1 MTDAEARV
9 EVSFVELLETLPDGV
24 LVTDRTGHIVLV
36 NAQLCVLS
44 GYLRDELVGKPVD
57 TLVPPSRRAKHVALR
72 SSYVSEGA
80 TVRAMSSRRDIVLR
94 RSDGTDV
101 PVDVAL
107 SPLRMGDTHTVLATV
122 RDASVRRRA
131 EIADEQERALLAAMH
146 DITRGFLAG
155 DELDEA
161 LRTITRHARRLLR
174 ADFALLSL
182 PSQDGNHLVVK
193 VADGAP
199 GFEGQTVPIEG
210 SVSGAVFRDAVPLLL
225 EDAAHDARVHRPEEM
240 PTEMGP
246 ALIVPLVARAQ
257 TLGNI
262 AVLNRRSRPLFSA
275 VDVTVLTT
283 FGAAAAMALVDA
295 RKQEKLRRL
304 SMLEERER
312 VAWEV
317 ADQVV
322 KRMSSVGLTIHTALQ
337 RDLPADVDSRLWG
350 AVEELDAAIAAL
362 RSVVFPV

>member
-1 MTDAEARV
+1 MTEADARV

-24 LVTDRTGHIVLV
+24 LVTDRSGHIVLV

-44 GYLRDELVGKPVD
+44 GYLRAELIGKPVD
-57 TLVPPSRRAKHVALR
+57 TLVPPSLRAKHVALR
-72 SSYVSEGA
+72 SSYVSGGA

-94 RSDGTDV
+94 RSDGTDL

-131 EIADEQERALLAAMH
+131 EIADEQERALLAALH
-146 DITRGFLAG
+146 DITSGFLAG
-155 DELDEA
+155 HDLDKS
-161 LRTITRHARRLLR
+161 LRTITRHARTLLA

-182 PSQDGNHLVVK
+182 PTEEGDALVVR
-193 VADGAP
+193 VAEGAA
-199 GFEGQTVPIEG
+199 GFEGRTVPIDA
-210 SVSGAVFRDAVPLLL
+210 SVSGTVYRDAVPLLL
-225 EDAAHDARVHRPEEM
+225 EDAPRDARVHRPQEM
-240 PTEMGP
+240 PADMGP
-246 ALIVPLVARAQ
+246 ALIVPLLARSR

-262 AVLNRRSRPLFSA
+262 AVLNRRGRPLFSA

-283 FGAAAAMALVDA
+283 FAAAAAMALEDA
-295 RKQEKLRRL
+295 RKQERLRRL

-317 ADQVV
+317 ADQVM
-322 KRMSSVGLTIHTALQ
+322 KRMSSVGLTLHAALQ
-337 RDLPADVDSRLWG
+337 RELPPDVDDRLWS

-362 RSVVFPV
+362 RSVVFPA